1 MKKTIYYEVNR
12 KCFDRKIGDTV
23 TKRKIFSSFDEALKY
38 AKRYT
43 RTTKN
48 INYVDTVVFE
58 NIYEFDFKPTD
69 FEAGIYTPIK
79 KNKLYKLDTKGV
91 DKDLRVESK
100 EEKKQYE
107 VEEYVFSIKTKKE
120 AIKIAKE
127 IANKRKKFI
136 KVYENGEQIA
146 EIEPEQI
153 EDVQVYKVYRGY
165 SSKVLRSFTTLQ
177 EAMECAKKFAD
188 MDKIPYTVVLV
199 SNGKEEQ
206 IKTVE
211 PPEEIA
217 YYGIFGFDC
226 KFNSIDEAR
235 EYAIKQSSGN
245 DLKIYKAI
253 MIDSGLRVK
262 MIPVDVVSAIK
273 KVSEETAEY
282 VTDEELISMLVKEPV
297 NANIY
302 DFMREPEK
310 IKISKKGKK
319 KLMAV
324 RALVKRALVA
334 TPEEKK
340 FIGTPKDAVDMMRHL
355 RYETKENFY
364 VLILNTGN
372 RVINV
377 SKISQGSVNA
387 AIVNPANIFKEVLK
401 YETSNSIVLVHNH
414 PSGDPTPSMDDVNL
428 TARIIRAGKLLNIE
442 VIDHIIIGDG
452 IYTSFRKEEII
463 RGTNGDT
470 NIDMSR
476 ALQKCERR

>member
-1 MKKTIYYEVNR
+1 MKTIYYEVNR

-23 TKRKIFSSFDEALKY
+23 TKRKIFSSFYEALKY

-58 NIYEFDFKPTD
+58 NTYEFDFKPTD
-69 FEAGIYTPIK
+69 FEAGIYTPIE

-127 IANKRKKFI
+127 IANKRKKAI
-136 KVYENGEQIA
+136 KIFENGEQIA
-146 EIEPEQI
+146 ENEPEQI
-153 EDVQVYKVYRGY
+153 E
-165 SSKVLRSFTTLQ
+165 
-177 EAMECAKKFAD
+177 
-188 MDKIPYTVVLV
+188 I
-199 SNGKEEQ
+199 
-206 IKTVE
+206 IE
-211 PPEEIA
+211 P
-217 YYGIFGFDC
+217 
-226 KFNSIDEAR
+226 
-235 EYAIKQSSGN
+235 
-245 DLKIYKAI
+245 
-253 MIDSGLRVK
+253 
-262 MIPVDVVSAIK
+262 PVDVVSAIK

-302 DFMREPEK
+302 DFMREPQK
-310 IKISKKGKK
+310 IKLSKKGKK

-334 TPEEKK
+334 TPEKKK
-340 FIGTPKDAVDMMRHL
+340 FIRTPKDAVDVMMRRL

-377 SKISQGSVNA
+377 SKISQGSVNS
-387 AIVNPANIFKEVLK
+387 AIVHPANIFKEVLK